1 MTYEG
6 AHSIIGPYLKDLGA
20 TALQVAIIAGF
31 GEMLAASLRFFS
43 GRFADRTH
51 AYWTITFCGYAMN
64 VIAVPALAFAQ
75 TWQAAAILI
84 IAERTGKALRG
95 PARVGTVHLDRSRIR
110 HPPPGMQCCGEWIW
124 LPVSWL
130 FICSSRNVSEW
141 LHYTGDVQ
149 TDRYLEGNPLDRVIL
164 TALLLFAVLVLVKRG
179 ARVVVLLRANFP
191 IALYFLYCGISFIWS
206 DYPDVSFKRWF
217 RAIGDV
223 VMILVVLTDTDWYE
237 ALKRF
242 LTRVGFLV
250 IPLSAL
256 FIRYF
261 PELGRAYSRAGT
273 ATWTGVSTD
282 KNALGIM
289 SALFGLASLY
299 YLLEF
304 YRQPQEGKRRGPLY
318 AYGIV
323 VVTSVYLLYESNS
336 ATALSCFLLGGSLMV
351 MTILFPK
358 ARNATF
364 LNLAVTVAILVP
376 FSAMFLGIGSGLV
389 ENLGRNTTFTGRT
402 AIWHCALPMVGN
414 PIIGEGFE
422 SFWLGQ
428 RLLDVAK
435 CIDQGLNQAH
445 NGYIEVYLNLGWIGL
460 SLLAVLIVRSN
471 RPYSATSSPGL
482 WNEMPSRCAA
492 ASRSTL
498 GSAGCCASAEFAA
511 SVAAANKIARSD
523 ERFIFHFSSL
533 DRCGTTHPPWTFGR
547 T

>member
-1 MTYEG
+1 VVFF
-6 AHSIIGPYLKDLGA
+6 LGIWQLFRLVRDKEVQ
-20 TALQVAIIAGF
+20 TSMAL
-31 GEMLAASLRFFS
+31 
-43 GRFADRTH
+43 
-51 AYWTITFCGYAMN
+51 
-64 VIAVPALAFAQ
+64 
-75 TWQAAAILI
+75 
-84 IAERTGKALRG
+84 
-95 PARVGTVHLDRSRIR
+95 
-110 HPPPGMQCCGEWIW
+110 W

-141 LHYTGDVQ
+141 LHYTGDAQ

-304 YRQPQEGKRRGPLY
+304 YRQPREGKRRGPLY

-323 VVTSVYLLYESNS
+323 VVSSVYLLYESNS

-358 ARNATF
+358 GRNATF

-445 NGYIEVYLNLGWIGL
+445 NGYIEVYLNLGWLGITVLAILLVTGYRRTVTAARCQTRAGSLRLAYFIVAVVYDFSEGGFKMMNPVWICLLMAVAIIPEAPSQAAPEFPMKDEGRRESTGPTRIG
-460 SLLAVLIVRSN
+460 AVGRNKKKEETVRIEPV
-471 RPYSATSSPGL
+471 RLRRRA
-482 WNEMPSRCAA
+482 
-492 ASRSTL
+492 
-498 GSAGCCASAEFAA
+498 
-511 SVAAANKIARSD
+511 
-523 ERFIFHFSSL
+523 
-533 DRCGTTHPPWTFGR
+533 
-547 T
+547 

>member
-1 MTYEG
+1 M
-6 AHSIIGPYLKDLGA
+6 
-20 TALQVAIIAGF
+20 AL
-31 GEMLAASLRFFS
+31 
-43 GRFADRTH
+43 
-51 AYWTITFCGYAMN
+51 
-64 VIAVPALAFAQ
+64 
-75 TWQAAAILI
+75 
-84 IAERTGKALRG
+84 
-95 PARVGTVHLDRSRIR
+95 
-110 HPPPGMQCCGEWIW
+110 W

-149 TDRYLEGNPLDRVIL
+149 TDRYLEGNPLDRAIL

-179 ARVVVLLRANFP
+179 VRVVVLLRANFP
-191 IALYFLYCGISFIWS
+191 IALYFLYCGISLIWS

-217 RAIGDV
+217 RAVGDV

-273 ATWTGVSTD
+273 PTWTGVSTD

-304 YRQPQEGKRRGPLY
+304 YRQPREGKGRGPLY
-318 AYGIV
+318 AYGII

-351 MTILFPK
+351 MTKLFPK
-358 ARNATF
+358 ARNVTF

-389 ENLGRNTTFTGRT
+389 EDLGRNTTFTGRT

-428 RLLDVAK
+428 RLLDVAR
-435 CIDQGLNQAH
+435 CIDQALNQAH
-445 NGYIEVYLNLGWIGL
+445 NGYIEVYLNLGWLGITTLAILLVTGYRRTVTAARCQTRAGSLRLAYFIVAVVYDFSEGGFKMMNPVWICLLMAIAIIPEGPSQAAPEFPMKDEGRRESTGPTRIG
-460 SLLAVLIVRSN
+460 VPGRNKQKEETVRIEPV
-471 RPYSATSSPGL
+471 RLKRRA
-482 WNEMPSRCAA
+482 
-492 ASRSTL
+492 
-498 GSAGCCASAEFAA
+498 
-511 SVAAANKIARSD
+511 
-523 ERFIFHFSSL
+523 
-533 DRCGTTHPPWTFGR
+533 
-547 T
+547 